1 MDETGFQ
8 IGVRKDQLIIT
19 KRKRAHY
26 FSMPENRESAT
37 VIEAIST
44 GGHYLLVF
52 LILSGQLYMTQWYTV
67 EELHGQTILQ
77 TATTGY
83 SNDEIS
89 LGWLAHFNEH
99 SAKTSLG
106 VKRLLVLDGHGSHH
120 TKQFIQYCDDNSII
134 PFSMPLH
141 LTHLLQPLDAVVFQP
156 LKHYHAKALNI
167 MVRDGLVN
175 ITKLEFLSCIEDVRR
190 QAFKES
196 TILSAFQKTG
206 IWLTN

>member
-1 MDETGFQ
+1 
-8 IGVRKDQLIIT
+8 
-19 KRKRAHY
+19 
-26 FSMPENRESAT
+26 
-37 VIEAIST
+37 
-44 GGHYLLVF
+44 
-52 LILSGQLYMTQWYTV
+52 MTQWYTV

-134 PFSMPLH
+134 PFGILLY
-141 LTHLLQPLDAVVFQP
+141 LTHLL
-156 LKHYHAKALNI
+156 
-167 MVRDGLVN
+167 
-175 ITKLEFLSCIEDVRR
+175 
-190 QAFKES
+190 
-196 TILSAFQKTG
+196 
-206 IWLTN
+206 